1 MGLVLFAVMIVV
13 PILEIAVFILVGR
26 YIGLWPTLAG
36 IVLTALI
43 GTVIIRHQG
52 IGLIATARKSMAAG
66 EAPIGEALQG
76 LALLVAG
83 ALLITPGFIT
93 DTLGFLFLIP
103 PLRRRLAAALV
114 AQAARR
120 AEVRVH
126 TARNPPGSGGR
137 PAAGPDVVIEGEWH
151 EVEPGRGDDAVPP
164 GSPPGRQPGPPPEP
178 GRGWGQSA
186 GPAADDDE
194 GLPPAKRGAGG

>member
-52 IGLIATARKSMAAG
+52 IGLIAAARKSMAAG

-93 DTLGFLFLIP
+93 DTLGFLFLVP

-114 AQAARR
+114 GQAARR
-120 AEVRVH
+120 AELRVR
-126 TARNPPGSGGR
+126 TARTARGSGGR
-137 PAAGPDVVIEGEWH
+137 PAGGPDVVIEGEWH
-151 EVEPGRGDDAVPP
+151 EVEPGRGEDGVP
-164 GSPPGRQPGPPPEP
+164 PGPPPEP

-186 GPAADDDE
+186 GPAADDDADE
-194 GLPPAKRGAGG
+194 LPPTRRAGG

>member
-43 GTVIIRHQG
+43 GTMIIRHQG
-52 IGLIATARKSMAAG
+52 IGLIAAARRSIAAG
-66 EAPIGEALQG
+66 EAPVGEALQG
-76 LALLVAG
+76 LALLIAG

-93 DTLGFLFLIP
+93 DTIGFLVLIP

-120 AEVRVH
+120 AELRVR
-126 TARNPPGSGGR
+126 TARTAAGSGTGR
-137 PAAGPDVVIEGEWH
+137 TRGADVVIEGEWR
-151 EVEPGRGDDAVPP
+151 EVEPGQSGDPH
-164 GSPPGRQPGPPPEP
+164 PPEP
-178 GRGWGQSA
+178 GRGWGQSTK
-186 GPAADDDE
+186 PAADGDADE
-194 GLPPAKRGAGG
+194 LPPAKRAGG

>member
-52 IGLIATARKSMAAG
+52 IGLIAAARKSIAAG

-93 DTLGFLFLIP
+93 DTLGFLFL
-103 PLRRRLAAALV
+103 V
-114 AQAARR
+114 
-120 AEVRVH
+120 
-126 TARNPPGSGGR
+126 
-137 PAAGPDVVIEGEWH
+137 
-151 EVEPGRGDDAVPP
+151 
-164 GSPPGRQPGPPPEP
+164 
-178 GRGWGQSA
+178 
-186 GPAADDDE
+186 
-194 GLPPAKRGAGG
+194 